1 MIRFTQQYAAV
12 GIFKLGS
19 SIGEMAADVAQARR
33 AEQGV
38 GKRVQQRVGIGM
50 AEQAFFKRD
59 VYAAEYQI
67 AAFDE
72 LVDIVALSD
81 ADVHLVFLIDE
92 AV

>member
-1 MIRFTQQYAAV
+1 M
-12 GIFKLGS
+12 
-19 SIGEMAADVAQARR
+19 
-33 AEQGV
+33 
-38 GKRVQQRVGIGM
+38 QQRVGIGM

>member
-1 MIRFTQQYAAV
+1 
-12 GIFKLGS
+12 
-19 SIGEMAADVAQARR
+19 
-33 AEQGV
+33 
-38 GKRVQQRVGIGM
+38 M
-50 AEQAFFKRD
+50 AEQAFFERD

-81 ADVHLVFLIDE
+81 ADVHLVFLIGE